1 MSIKI
6 GMCGTG
12 TFADNFIP
20 LFKVH
25 PDVESIAL
33 CDLDAEKL
41 KEKCEKFEISDS
53 YPSLDALCESDVDAI
68 VIITQHH
75 LHGPQAIQALK
86 AGKHVYSAVPSAI
99 SMEEIT
105 AMVKTVEET
114 GLIYMIGETS
124 YYYPCTIFCREKF
137 RKGEFGNIV
146 YSEGEYIH
154 DYSHDLCDVSKRRFG
169 KDWKKNFGMPPM
181 FYPTHSTSMI
191 TSVTGAH
198 VTHVCG
204 MGIPDHRDDTLPTT
218 SEIEKQYREDNFY
231 ARKDNVWENPFSNE
245 TMLCKMSD
253 GSVARINEFR
263 RVGHPGTVGMSM
275 YGTDGSYE
283 QQTGSTGKG
292 DSGKSG
298 IWLNKN
304 LDERLDVSGLIAC
317 EGVADAD
324 VGGNMDKV
332 TGTDGTHEGASK
344 MHDLSRLPNEF
355 LGLPNGHSGSHQ
367 FLVDDFVKACVNGE
381 TPVNN
386 VWDAARYLVPGL
398 IAHESAMNG
407 SVLMEVPDF
416 GDPQSINIK
425 RH

>member
-1 MSIKI
+1 MGIKV

-12 TFADNFIP
+12 AFAEGFIP
-20 LFKVH
+20 LFKAH
-25 PDVESIAL
+25 PDVDSIVL

-41 KEKCEKFEISDS
+41 KAKCEKFEISGS

-68 VIITQHH
+68 VIITQHN
-75 LHGPQAIQALK
+75 LHGPQAVQALK

-105 AMVKTVEET
+105 DLVKTVEET
-114 GLIYMIGETS
+114 GKIYMIGETS

-137 RKGEFGNIV
+137 KKGEFGNIV
-146 YSEGEYIH
+146 YSEGEYYH
-154 DYSHDLCDVSKRRFG
+154 DYHHGWYDVHKRRFG
-169 KDWKKNFGMPPM
+169 DKWKQHLGMPPM

-204 MGIPDHRDDTLPTT
+204 MGIPDHRDCKFPPK
-218 SEIEKQYREDNFY
+218 SEEEKEYREDDFY
-231 ARKDNVWENPFSNE
+231 AREDNAWKNPFSNE

-263 RVGHPGTVGMSM
+263 RVGHTGTCGMSM
-275 YGTDGSYE
+275 IGTDGSYE
-283 QQTGSTGKG
+283 QQINPTGEGYSTKA
-292 DSGKSG
+292 G

-304 LDERLDVSGLIAC
+304 LDDRQDVSDLIAC

-324 VGGNMDKV
+324 VGGDMDKV

-344 MHDLSRLPNEF
+344 MHDLSRLPKEF
-355 LGLPNGHSGSHQ
+355 TGLPNGHAGSHQ
-367 FLVDDFVKACVNGE
+367 FMVDDFVKACVSGK
-381 TPVNN
+381 TPPNN
-386 VWDAARYLVPGL
+386 VWDAARYLIPGL
-398 IAHESAMNG
+398 IGHESAMNG

-416 GDPQSINIK
+416 GDPK
-425 RH
+425 